1 MNKGDLLMQTMLNNY
16 QCREGLHFYINIKNF
31 NNLVA
36 TDEKDGDMS
45 HMFHLLNTFLVTLE
59 RYIRDNFDT
68 DKVFVEKLTGSRIHI
83 IIYGKCA
90 DSFKYFLNISSF
102 AFKLSD
108 YIASLPK
115 YKTLPDI
122 ALQVG
127 ADFGMFYDFV
137 FEDKDKK
144 LEEYTSIG
152 HPANFACK
160 LQSLAD
166 AGEIIVSKRISD
178 NISLA
183 QSYIVTPLDNKRQST
198 INDKYPG
205 SGNEAYIVEK
215 SNRKHFFES
224 LNNSLMFE
232 SLDNKEFNFKKY
244 SDLADRI
251 AEKTSYGDMDTIEP
265 NKMNFSNWNI
275 KRSAKLNA
283 AVVFADV
290 RDFTKKFDPN
300 GSNLKEMSEI
310 TRKVL
315 NCMYENCEKRNGVHI
330 QFQGDREF
338 AFFPESEVKNAI
350 VFALNLRKEIR
361 SFYSGIEVGIGIHCG
376 KVYASQIGL
385 ESEDNNFVKQNIMIG
400 NTINKADTLEDQCAK
415 RGEIVVSDDVYNRK
429 ELDKTI
435 RNLFEKRNYYWVT
448 KRDFDDYIRVI
459 SNDEYKRASNE
470 NTYKPWSH

>member
-1 MNKGDLLMQTMLNNY
+1 MQTMLNNY

-31 NNLVA
+31 NKLVA

-108 YIASLPK
+108 YLISIPK

-127 ADFGMFYDFV
+127 ADFGMFHDFV
-137 FEDKDKK
+137 FEDKDNGF
-144 LEEYTSIG
+144 EEYTSIG
-152 HPANFACK
+152 YPANFACK
-160 LQSLAD
+160 LQSLAHE
-166 AGEIIVSKRISD
+166 GEIIVSKRISD
-178 NISLA
+178 NIPLT
-183 QSYIVTPLDNKRQST
+183 QFYLITPLDNERQSI
-198 INDKYPG
+198 INHKYPE
-205 SGNEAYIVEK
+205 SGNKAYIVEK

-224 LNNSLMFE
+224 LNNSLRFE
-232 SLDNKEFNFKKY
+232 SVDNKEFNFKKY
-244 SDLADRI
+244 SDLASRI
-251 AEKTSYGDMDTIEP
+251 ADKTSYGDMDTIEP

-315 NCMYENCEKRNGVHI
+315 NCMYENCQKHHGVHI

-338 AFFPESEVKNAI
+338 AFFPQSEVKNAI
-350 VFALNLRKEIR
+350 LFALNLRNEIR
-361 SFYSGIEVGIGIHCG
+361 KFYSGIEVGIGIHYG

-385 ESEDNNFVKQNIMIG
+385 ESEDDNFVKQNIMIG
-400 NTINKADTLEDQCAK
+400 NTINEADKIEDQYAN
-415 RGEIVVSDDVYNRK
+415 RGEIVISNNVYNHQN
-429 ELDKTI
+429 LDKTTRSI
-435 RNLFEKRNYYWVT
+435 FKQRYDYWFTGYNY
-448 KRDFDDYIRVI
+448 DDYLRKVL
-459 SNDEYKRASNE
+459 NDEYKRASDE